1 MSNILK
7 KFFPKDEVYQKFS
20 YKDQRK
26 LLNLIV
32 GNVLCTALFI
42 ITSIFM
48 FVIKLPITALLL
60 FTTVVA
66 FVLSCVFIKRG
77 KVNAGSWFATV
88 GYIMACVVISFFIQ
102 TGISIHVGYRVF
114 AFISVMAILNSM
126 VSLKPSQIMVFYG
139 ICQVMMFVA
148 AFTVNIEV
156 FKTNRADVIEVLI
169 ITAMGFLCG
178 SLALYY
184 TTKWNDRIVHNS
196 EKEHDEVQKS
206 LQKITDVL
214 SKTKESLNIGEELN
228 DAAGC
233 AGESVA
239 KINGFYGI
247 LIKEIEALTAQTA
260 NVKGASEKVNIQAG
274 KIDEGISF
282 QNNSLDETSSAITQ
296 ISSNL
301 SNINTIAEKRRQ
313 GMENVANI
321 IKNQS
326 QLTEKLVAEVENL
339 KESSKRIEN
348 FVKTVDSI
356 AGQTNL
362 LAMNASIEAAHAGA
376 MGKGFGVIAQ
386 EIRKLSEETTK
397 NADKIAETL
406 KENSVLVQNTINQV
420 SDFANTNET
429 NSEEIYSAVNA
440 MEEILRGIS
449 EMDNATRDV
458 MLSLQNVLGTA
469 NENGRMISDVV
480 TQISAQNESIM
491 NITNSTDSVRD
502 RVNQVKETLDE
513 INLALSRIK
522 SAAIENKHVSSTIES
537 LLD

>member
-1 MSNILK
+1 
-7 KFFPKDEVYQKFS
+7 
-20 YKDQRK
+20 
-26 LLNLIV
+26 
-32 GNVLCTALFI
+32 
-42 ITSIFM
+42 
-48 FVIKLPITALLL
+48 
-60 FTTVVA
+60 
-66 FVLSCVFIKRG
+66 
-77 KVNAGSWFATV
+77 
-88 GYIMACVVISFFIQ
+88 
-102 TGISIHVGYRVF
+102 
-114 AFISVMAILNSM
+114 
-126 VSLKPSQIMVFYG
+126 
-139 ICQVMMFVA
+139 
-148 AFTVNIEV
+148 
-156 FKTNRADVIEVLI
+156 
-169 ITAMGFLCG
+169 
-178 SLALYY
+178 
-184 TTKWNDRIVHNS
+184 
-196 EKEHDEVQKS
+196 
-206 LQKITDVL
+206 
-214 SKTKESLNIGEELN
+214 
-228 DAAGC
+228 
-233 AGESVA
+233 
-239 KINGFYGI
+239 
-247 LIKEIEALTAQTA
+247 
-260 NVKGASEKVNIQAG
+260 
-274 KIDEGISF
+274 
-282 QNNSLDETSSAITQ
+282 
-296 ISSNL
+296 
-301 SNINTIAEKRRQ
+301 AEKRRQ